1 MLICSNL
8 CYFFLKA
15 CMKSLWSDQDARAC
29 VDKYAAQGVP
39 PELALRTY
47 SARLLGANPKLVLH
61 GGGNTSVKLTLTD
74 VLGDAVRVLC
84 VKGSGWDL
92 ATIEPA
98 GHPAVRMDPLFR
110 LRQLER
116 LSDEA
121 MVNALRTNLLDNT
134 APTPS
139 VEALLHAYVP
149 HTFIDHTHALAAIV
163 IADQPDSE
171 ALCRDIYGN
180 ELVWVPYVM
189 PGFELAQVVARA
201 VEAHPQAHGLLLA
214 KHGLFSFGDTA
225 KQSYE
230 RMIAFVTRAE
240 DFIAVRKAARA
251 KSWIPGQA
259 RDDSRAQAAPTT
271 ANVIN
276 TLATAGAGAIASMAD
291 VAPYLRAALAD
302 ISPAGSPRHWLLDLR
317 ADAQALDF
325 ANGLGQTEVAQRG
338 VATPDHVIRM
348 KGRPLVLAAPV
359 VGQLDAWTQDLQA
372 RLAGFVSQYQ
382 AYFERNNARV
392 GGIKT
397 MLDPLPRVIVLP
409 GLGMVGVGK
418 TAAEASVNADVMA
431 SWMEVVTDADACGT
445 YEPVSEAHEFDME
458 YWSLEQAKL
467 GKSAAKP
474 FQGRVVLV
482 TGAGSGIGAATAR
495 AFAAQGAELALLD
508 LDVAAVQAVASSIS
522 RQALGLLCDVT
533 DAESLRTA
541 FAAVVQRFGG
551 IDIVV
556 SNAGVA
562 LSGGMLTLPDEV
574 LRKSFEVNFFA
585 HQRVAQTAVTV
596 MKQQRLGGVLLFN
609 VSKQAV
615 NPGPDFGAY
624 GTSKAALL
632 ALVRQYA
639 LEHGKDGIRVN
650 AVNADRI
657 RSGLLNDA
665 TITLRAKARGL
676 SEADYMGGNLLGQE
690 VTAQD
695 VAQAFVVSAQLAKT
709 TGNVLTVD
717 GGNVAAMLR

>member
-1 MLICSNL
+1 
-8 CYFFLKA
+8 
-15 CMKSLWSDQDARAC
+15 MKSLWNDQDATAY
-29 VDKYAAQGVP
+29 VEKYATQGIP
-39 PELALRTY
+39 AELALRTY

-61 GGGNTSVKLTLTD
+61 GGGNTSVKLRMKD
-74 VLGDAVRVLC
+74 VMGDEVNVLC

-98 GHPAVRMDPLFR
+98 GHPAVRMENLHR
-110 LRQLER
+110 LRQLDE
-116 LSDEA
+116 LSDED

-139 VEALLHAYVP
+139 VEALLHAYVAHP
-149 HTFIDHTHALAAIV
+149 YIDHTHAIAAIV

-171 ALCRDIYGN
+171 ALCREIYG
-180 ELVWVPYVM
+180 EQLVWIPYVM

-201 VEAHPQAHGLLLA
+201 YQANPEAQGLLLS

-230 RMIAFVTRAE
+230 RMIDFVTRAE
-240 DFIAVRKAARA
+240 MFIKARKAMRA
-251 KSWIPGQA
+251 TLTNS
-259 RDDSRAQAAPTT
+259 SAQT
-271 ANVIN
+271 A
-276 TLATAGAGAIASMAD
+276 LPDGTAGMAD
-291 VAPYLRAALAD
+291 IAPYLRGTLAAAA
-302 ISPAGSPRHWLLDLR
+302 SENTPRQWIFDLR
-317 ADAQALDF
+317 SGAQALEF
-325 ANGLGQTEVAQRG
+325 AQGLGQTEIAQRG

-348 KGRPLVLAAPV
+348 KGRPLVLSSPESKELSQWV
-359 VGQLDAWTQDLQA
+359 EDSRI
-372 RLAGFVSQYQ
+372 RLAAFVSQYT

-392 GGIKT
+392 GGIKKA
-397 MLDPLPRVIVLP
+397 LDPLPRVIVIP
-409 GLGMVGVGK
+409 NVGLLGIGL
-418 TAAEASVNADVMA
+418 TAAEAEVNADVME
-431 SWMEVVTDADACGT
+431 SWMEVVTDATACGA
-445 YEPVSEAHEFDME
+445 YEPVSESHEFDME

-467 GKSAAKP
+467 GKNSVKP
-474 FQGRVVLV
+474 MRGKIVAV

-495 AFAAQGAELALLD
+495 AFAAQGAEIAILD
-508 LDVAAVQAVASSIS
+508 LNVAAAQEVARSIG
-522 RQALGLLCDVT
+522 RFAMALQCDVT
-533 DAESLRTA
+533 EADSVRRA
-541 FAAVVQRFGG
+541 FQEIATRFGG
-551 IDIVV
+551 VDIVV
-556 SNAGVA
+556 SNAGLA
-562 LSGGMLTLPDEV
+562 ISGGMLNLPTNV
-574 LRKSFEVNFFA
+574 LHKSFDVNFFG
-585 HQRVAQTAVTV
+585 HQFVAQASVTI
-596 MKQQRLGGVLLFN
+596 MKKQRLGGVLLFN
-609 VSKQAV
+609 VSKQAI

-657 RSGLLNDA
+657 RSGLLNDE
-665 TITLRAKARGL
+665 TIAARAKARGL

-695 VAQAFVVSAQLAKT
+695 VAQAFVMSAQLAKT

>member
-1 MLICSNL
+1 
-8 CYFFLKA
+8 
-15 CMKSLWSDQDARAC
+15 MKSLWSDQDAAAC
-29 VDKYAAQGVP
+29 VAHYAAQNVSP
-39 PELALRTY
+39 ALALRTY

-61 GGGNTSVKLTLTD
+61 GGGNTSVKLSMTD
-74 VLGDAVRVLC
+74 VLGDDVPVLC

-98 GHPAVRMDPLFR
+98 GHPAVRMGNLHR
-110 LRQLER
+110 LRQLDR
-116 LSDEA
+116 LSDED

-171 ALCRDIYGN
+171 ALCRQIYG
-180 ELVWVPYVM
+180 EQLVWIPYVM

-201 VEAHPQAHGLLLA
+201 VEAHPQAQGLLLA
-214 KHGLFSFGDTA
+214 KHGLFSFADTA
-225 KQSYE
+225 KASYAL
-230 RMIAFVTRAE
+230 MIDFVTRAE
-240 DFIAVRKAARA
+240 EFITARKAMRS

-259 RDDSRAQAAPTT
+259 RDDKLVQETPSPQMDHAATLAHASIGVV
-271 ANVIN
+271 ANV
-276 TLATAGAGAIASMAD
+276 AD

-302 ISPAGSPRHWLLDLR
+302 IAPAGSPRHWVLDLR
-317 ADAQALDF
+317 SDAQALDF
-325 ANGLGQTEVAQRG
+325 ANGIGQTEVAQRG

-348 KGRPLVLAAPV
+348 KGRPVVLAAPLA
-359 VGQLDAWTQDLQA
+359 GQLDGWVADMQV
-372 RLAGFVSQYQ
+372 RLADFVARYQ
-382 AYFERNNARV
+382 AYFERNNTRV
-392 GGIKT
+392 GGIKK

-409 GLGMVGVGK
+409 GVGMVGVGK
-418 TAAEASVNADVMA
+418 TAVEAAVNADVMA
-431 SWMEVVTDADACGT
+431 SWMEVVTDADACGA

-467 GKSAAKP
+467 GKSSAKP
-474 FQGRVVLV
+474 MAGRVVVV
-482 TGAGSGIGAATAR
+482 TGGGSGIGAATAR
-495 AFAAQGAELALLD
+495 AFAAQGAELAVLD
-508 LDVAAVQAVASSIS
+508 LDAAAAQTVAKSMG

-533 DAESLRTA
+533 DAESVRSA

-551 IDIVV
+551 VDIVV

-562 LSGGMLTLPDEV
+562 LPGGMAKLPDAV
-574 LRKSFEVNFFA
+574 LRKSFEVNFFG
-585 HQRVAQTAVTV
+585 HQWVAQTAVSI

-632 ALVRQYA
+632 ALMRQYA

-657 RSGLLNDA
+657 RSGLLNDE

-676 SEADYMGGNLLGQE
+676 SEADYMGGNLLGKE

-709 TGNVLTVD
+709 TGNVVTVD

>member
-1 MLICSNL
+1 
-8 CYFFLKA
+8 
-15 CMKSLWSDQDARAC
+15 MKSLWSDQDAAAC
-29 VDKYAAQGVP
+29 VARYAAQNVP
-39 PELALRTY
+39 EALALRTY

-61 GGGNTSVKLTLTD
+61 GGGNTSVKLTMTD

-98 GHPAVRMDPLFR
+98 GHPAVRMDSLYR
-110 LRQLER
+110 LRQLDR
-116 LSDEA
+116 LSDEG

-163 IADQPDSE
+163 IADQPDGE
-171 ALCRDIYGN
+171 ALCRQIYG
-180 ELVWVPYVM
+180 EQVVWIPYVM

-201 VEAHPQAHGLLLA
+201 VEAHPQAQGLLLG

-230 RMIAFVTRAE
+230 RMIDFVTRAE
-240 DFIAVRKAARA
+240 DFIAGRKA
-251 KSWIPGQA
+251 
-259 RDDSRAQAAPTT
+259 SRGLASPAPADAASVGSHV
-271 ANVIN
+271 ASASGKNNRV
-276 TLATAGAGAIASMAD
+276 ATASMAD

-302 ISPAGSPRHWLLDLR
+302 IAPAGSPRHWLLSLR
-317 ADAQALDF
+317 SDTQALDF
-325 ANGLGQTEVAQRG
+325 ANGIGQTEVAQRG

-348 KGRPLVLAAPV
+348 KGRPVVLAVPP
-359 VGQLDAWTQDLQA
+359 VGQLDGWVTDMQA
-372 RLAGFVSQYQ
+372 RLSDFVARYQ

-392 GGIKT
+392 GGIKK

-409 GLGMVGVGK
+409 GVGMVGVGK
-418 TAAEASVNADVMA
+418 TAAEAAINADVMA
-431 SWMEVVTDADACGT
+431 SWMEVVTDSDACGT
-445 YEPVSEAHEFDME
+445 YEPVSEEHEFDME

-467 GKSAAKP
+467 GKSSAKP
-474 FQGRVVLV
+474 LAGRVVVV

-495 AFAAQGAELALLD
+495 AFAAQGAELAILD
-508 LDVAAVQAVASSIS
+508 LDADAAQAVASSIG
-522 RQALGLLCDVT
+522 RQVLGLLCDVT
-533 DAESLRTA
+533 DAGSVQRA
-541 FAAVVQRFGG
+541 FAAVLQRFGG
-551 IDIVV
+551 VDIVV
-556 SNAGVA
+556 SNAGIA
-562 LSGGMLTLPDEV
+562 LAGGMLNLPDEV
-574 LRKSFEVNFFA
+574 LRQSFEVNFFG
-585 HQRVAQTAVTV
+585 HQTVAKTAVAI

-609 VSKQAV
+609 VSKQAI

-632 ALVRQYA
+632 ALMRQYA

-657 RSGLLNDA
+657 RSGLLNDE
-665 TITLRAKARGL
+665 TIARRAKARGL

-695 VAQAFVVSAQLAKT
+695 VAQAFVVSAQLPKT

>member
-1 MLICSNL
+1 
-8 CYFFLKA
+8 
-15 CMKSLWSDQDARAC
+15 MKSLWSDQDASAC
-29 VDKYAAQGVP
+29 VAAYAALGVP

-61 GGGNTSVKLTLTD
+61 GGGNTSVKLTMTD

-98 GHPAVRMDPLFR
+98 GHPAVRMDSLFR

-163 IADQPDSE
+163 VADQPDSE
-171 ALCRDIYGN
+171 ALCREIYGD

-225 KQSYE
+225 RQSYE
-230 RMIAFVTRAE
+230 RMIDFVTRAE
-240 DFIAVRKAARA
+240 EFIAARKVARVA
-251 KSWIPGQA
+251 SGLQSQA
-259 RDDSRAQAAPTT
+259 RDGSRVQATSANT
-271 ANVIN
+271 AASTV
-276 TLATAGAGAIASMAD
+276 SMAD
-291 VAPYLRAALAD
+291 VAPFLRGALAD
-302 ISPAGSPRHWLLDLR
+302 IAPPGSPKHWVLDLR
-317 ADAQALDF
+317 ADAQALEF
-325 ANGLGQTEVAQRG
+325 ANGIGQTEVAQRG

-359 VGQLDAWTQDLQA
+359 AGQLDAWTQDLQA

-409 GLGMVGVGK
+409 GVGMVGVGK

-474 FQGRVVLV
+474 LQGRVVVV

-508 LDVAAVQAVASSIS
+508 LDGAAAQSVAQSIS

-533 DAESLRTA
+533 GAESVRSA

-562 LSGGMLTLPDEV
+562 LPGGMLKLPDEV

-665 TITLRAKARGL
+665 TIALRAKARGL

>member
-1 MLICSNL
+1 
-8 CYFFLKA
+8 
-15 CMKSLWSDQDARAC
+15 MKSLWSDQDAAAC
-29 VDKYAAQGVP
+29 VATYAAQNVP
-39 PELALRTY
+39 PALALRTY

-61 GGGNTSVKLTLTD
+61 GGGNTSVKLTITD
-74 VLGDAVRVLC
+74 VLGDPVPVLC

-98 GHPAVRMDPLFR
+98 GHPAVRMASLHH

-116 LSDEA
+116 LSDED

-149 HTFIDHTHALAAIV
+149 HIFIDHTHALAAIA

-171 ALCRDIYGN
+171 ALCQEIYGD
-180 ELVWVPYVM
+180 EVVWVPYVM

-201 VEAHPQAHGLLLA
+201 VEAHPQAHGVLLA
-214 KHGLFSFGDTA
+214 QHGLFSFGDTA
-225 KQSYE
+225 KVSYE
-230 RMIAFVTRAE
+230 RMVDFVTRAE
-240 DFIAVRKAARA
+240 DFIAARKA
-251 KSWIPGQA
+251 
-259 RDDSRAQAAPTT
+259 SRTAA
-271 ANVIN
+271 AS
-276 TLATAGAGAIASMAD
+276 ATATPASDSVKVASMAA

-302 ISPAGSPRHWLLDLR
+302 LAPASSPQHWILDLR
-317 ADAQALDF
+317 ADAQALEF
-325 ANGLGQTEVAQRG
+325 ANGIGQTEVAQRG

-348 KGRPLVLAAPV
+348 KGRPLVLAAPLA
-359 VGQLDAWTQDLQA
+359 GQLDGWVTDMQA
-372 RLAGFVSQYQ
+372 RMVDFVARYQ

-392 GGIKT
+392 AGIKK
-397 MLDPLPRVIVLP
+397 MLDPLPRVILIPQV
-409 GLGMVGVGK
+409 GMVGVGK

-431 SWMEVVTDADACGT
+431 SWMEVVTDAEACGT

-467 GKSAAKP
+467 GKSTAKP
-474 FQGRVVLV
+474 MAGRVVV
-482 TGAGSGIGAATAR
+482 ITGAGNGIGAATAR
-495 AFAAQGAELALLD
+495 AFAAQGAELAILD
-508 LDVAAVQAVASSIS
+508 LDATAAETVATSIG
-522 RQALGLLCDVT
+522 RLALALPCDVT
-533 DAESLRTA
+533 DAESLRSA

-551 IDIVV
+551 VDIVV

-562 LSGGMLTLPDEV
+562 LAGGMLNLPDDV
-574 LRKSFEVNFFA
+574 LRQSFEVNFFG
-585 HQRVAQTAVTV
+585 HQQVAQTAVAI
-596 MKQQRLGGVLLFN
+596 MKKQRLGGVLLFN
-609 VSKQAV
+609 ASKQAI

-632 ALVRQYA
+632 ALMRQYA

-657 RSGLLNDA
+657 RSGLLNDE
-665 TITLRAKARGL
+665 TIAQRAKARGL

-695 VAQAFVVSAQLAKT
+695 VAQAFVVSAQLTKT
-709 TGNVLTVD
+709 TGNVITVD